1 MITFQYHSLSK
12 SLAGSC
18 LGRIVFGSNTTIDSE
33 DATAGGYQWLALL
46 VIVSPLKG
54 DLSNVLLYFYAAGLD
69 MG

>member
-1 MITFQYHSLSK
+1 MITFQYHCFSK

-18 LGRIVFGSNTTIDSE
+18 LGKIAFGSNTTIDSE
-33 DATAGGYQWLALL
+33 DATAGGCQWLTLH

-54 DLSNVLLYFYAAGLD
+54 DLSNVLLYFYAARLD